1 MYILG
6 QTLTPDTK
14 YRALGK
20 VVPNGD
26 ECLGNESVGKV
37 ENKIAALPT
46 GNQVL
51 PTTETHWEYNTAKE
65 HVIRTILSHVFFFF
79 SLFLLVGG

>member
-14 YRALGK
+14 SRALGK

-26 ECLGNESVGKV
+26 ECFGNESVGKV

-51 PTTETHWEYNTAKE
+51 PTTETDWEYNTAKGRRNQNNY
-65 HVIRTILSHVFFFF
+65 VTCILLFP
-79 SLFLLVGG
+79 LFLLVGG